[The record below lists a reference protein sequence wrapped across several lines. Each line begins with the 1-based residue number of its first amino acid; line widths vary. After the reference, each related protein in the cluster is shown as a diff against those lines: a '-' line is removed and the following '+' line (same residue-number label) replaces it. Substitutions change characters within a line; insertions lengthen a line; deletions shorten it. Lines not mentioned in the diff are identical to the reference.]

1 VQCHLGGDAWQR
13 LRQEV
18 GRAHAGFDGAERMLD
33 PLPTL
38 THLLWC
44 FIEPALNRFCI
55 SSLSFV
61 IFPVSRVIF
70 VVRAATT
77 AD

>member
-1 VQCHLGGDAWQR
+1 V
-13 LRQEV
+13 
-18 GRAHAGFDGAERMLD
+18 
-33 PLPTL
+33 
-38 THLLWC
+38 

-61 IFPVSRVIF
+61 IFPVNRVIF
-70 VVRAATT
+70 VVRVATT

>member
-1 VQCHLGGDAWQR
+1 MANR
-13 LRQEV
+13 LTKKTV
-18 GRAHAGFDGAERMLD
+18 A
-33 PLPTL
+33 LPTL